1 MSYYQ
6 RRYRRES
13 YGHGGPRMSRPNFPQ
28 RVLDD
33 TGSSW
38 QPLPAWE
45 RRFCVVVGAM
55 PWKRFVQAKNN
66 LYRTDKVYEWNDSA
80 GKKAFDEAKQRFWA
94 EFHGFPCKKH
104 LPSADLYIDANIDW
118 NPEIDPELVSGIR
131 SSSDNEGKEVTF
143 NKRRAANEVVKEI
156 DYFSI
161 PLDQIKATGW
171 DE

>member
-1 MSYYQ
+1 M
-6 RRYRRES
+6 
-13 YGHGGPRMSRPNFPQ
+13 
-28 RVLDD
+28 
-33 TGSSW
+33 
-38 QPLPAWE
+38 
-45 RRFCVVVGAM
+45 
-55 PWKRFVQAKNN
+55 QAKNN